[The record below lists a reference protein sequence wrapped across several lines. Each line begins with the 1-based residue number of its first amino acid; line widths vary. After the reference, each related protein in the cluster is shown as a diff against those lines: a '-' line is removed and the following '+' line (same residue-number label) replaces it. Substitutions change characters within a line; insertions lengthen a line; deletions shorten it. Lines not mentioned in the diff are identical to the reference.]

1 MIIKRKKREPGKMSI
16 EAPWY
21 NGGRGV

>member
-16 EAPWY
+16 EAPGY